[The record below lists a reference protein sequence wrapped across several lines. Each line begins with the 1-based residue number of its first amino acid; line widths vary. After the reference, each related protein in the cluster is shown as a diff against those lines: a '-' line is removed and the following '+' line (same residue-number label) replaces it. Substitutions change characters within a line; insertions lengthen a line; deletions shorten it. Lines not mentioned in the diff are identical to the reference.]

1 MRREV
6 SISLRFIFGI
16 IILFLLLLN
25 IEEVR
30 TFVIAFI
37 LRALTFIER
46 NIITIFMSLLLVKGK
61 FVWLIFIKKMTILS
75 ATGLGKR
82 YLTEKV
88 FIHHL
93 TKNLINPLRG
103 DIKSLIN
110 YIKKYFANFN
120 IVKKII
126 SIFIFLSSLSYIA
139 KYMGIFLAIKVLLA
153 KIWSFLLAFFL
164 KISTSII
171 YFFTNYIWN
180 SWITPILE
188 IVVFSW
194 FFSLMEKV
202 PFINR
207 FLKKIY
213 SYLQYFIIGID
224 KILEKIF
231 HIPLRLLTGFLV
243 KFIRK
248 LIRKFIK
255 ISHKSKFQELKYSH
269 NHFPNAHIKIKIKRA
284 KQKKLR
290 EKSYQ
295 SIFNRLKK
303 KNSLSKRSFLVN
315 IT

>member
-1 MRREV
+1 MKRGV
-6 SISLRFIFGI
+6 SITLRFISII

-30 TFVIAFI
+30 TFIIAFA
-37 LRALTFIER
+37 LRVLTFIER
-46 NIITIFMSLLLVKGK
+46 NIITIFMSFLLVKGK
-61 FVWLIFIKKMTILS
+61 FVWIIFIKKITILS
-75 ATGLGKR
+75 VTGLGKR

-93 TKNLINPLRG
+93 TKNLLNPLRA
-103 DIKSLIN
+103 DIIGLID
-110 YIKKYFANFN
+110 YIKKYFTDFN

-139 KYMGIFLAIKVLLA
+139 KYMGIFLAIKVVLA

-164 KISTSII
+164 KISTAFI

-188 IVVFSW
+188 IFIFSW

-207 FLKKIY
+207 FLQKIY
-213 SYLQYFIIGID
+213 AYFQDFILIID
-224 KILEKIF
+224 RVLEKMF
-231 HIPLRLLTGFLV
+231 HIPLRLLMGFLV

-248 LIRKFIK
+248 LIRRFINIK
-255 ISHKSKFQELKYSH
+255 HKSKFQELKYSH
-269 NHFPNAHIKIKIKRA
+269 NKLPNSHIRLKIKRD
-284 KQKKLR
+284 KRKKLKK
-290 EKSYQ
+290 KSYQ
-295 SIFNRLKK
+295 SIFKRLK
-303 KNSLSKRSFLVN
+303 SKRR
-315 IT
+315 

>member
-1 MRREV
+1 MKRGV
-6 SISLRFIFGI
+6 SISLRFIFAI

-30 TFVIAFI
+30 TFIIAFI
-37 LRALTFIER
+37 LRVLTFIER
-46 NIITIFMSLLLVKGK
+46 NIITIFMSFLLVKGK

-93 TKNLINPLRG
+93 TENLINPLRA
-103 DIKSLIN
+103 DIIHLIN
-110 YIKKYFANFN
+110 HIKKYFTDFN

-126 SIFIFLSSLSYIA
+126 SIFLFLSSLSYLA
-139 KYMGIFLAIKVLLA
+139 KYMGIFLAIKVVLA

-164 KISTSII
+164 KISTAFI

-180 SWITPILE
+180 SWITPIVE
-188 IVVFSW
+188 ILIFSW

-202 PFINR
+202 PLINR
-207 FLKKIY
+207 FLQKIY
-213 SYLQYFIIGID
+213 TYFQDFLSVID
-224 KILEKIF
+224 RILEKIF
-231 HIPLRLLTGFLV
+231 HIPLRSLMGFLV

-248 LIRKFIK
+248 LIRKFIN
-255 ISHKSKFQELKYSH
+255 IPHKSKFQELKYTH
-269 NHFPNAHIKIKIKRA
+269 HQLPNSHIKVKIKRD
-284 KQKKLR
+284 KRKKIK

-295 SIFNRLKK
+295 SIFNRLR
-303 KNSLSKRSFLVN
+303 NKRS
-315 IT
+315 